1 MSLPTSAPTIE
12 LRWIESAGTPR
23 GQAAAIQ
30 MLDRS
35 SVRLSVANLLPF
47 GQSCEVAFGGSMAEP
62 LPPIPATVR
71 DVRPLSG
78 EGYRVTCQ
86 FVEPLA
92 DDVLRTLADAGF
104 FNRRANE
111 RRPVGLEI
119 QARRELSQGQADYA
133 VRVADLSTGGCC
145 LISPQEV
152 PNGYRI
158 MLSAEGE
165 AGRATA
171 IPLRVQWQQ
180 PAGDHYLLG
189 CSFCQPGG
197 YQQLAAQA
205 LEQSSPGT
213 GSSGP
218 RLLDRVFVLALS
230 AVGLSAAATSSA

>member
-1 MSLPTSAPTIE
+1 MTDSATPQAVE
-12 LRWIESAGTPR
+12 LRWTESAGAPR
-23 GQAAAIQ
+23 GQPAEVQ
-30 MLDRS
+30 SLDRNTM
-35 SVRLSVANLLPF
+35 RLAVSEFLPF
-47 GQSCEVAFGGSMAEP
+47 GQTCEIAFGGSVAAL
-62 LPPIPATVR
+62 LPPIRAAVR
-71 DVRPLSG
+71 DVRPLTG

-86 FVEPLA
+86 FAEPLA
-92 DDVLRTLADAGF
+92 DDVLRSLADAGC

-133 VRVADLSTGGCC
+133 VRVADLSAGGCC

-152 PNGYRI
+152 PSGYRI

-165 AGRATA
+165 AGQATA

-180 PAGDHYLLG
+180 PAGDHFLLG
-189 CSFCQPGG
+189 CSFCQPAG

-205 LEQSSPGT
+205 LEQSVPSDGSPA
-213 GSSGP
+213 P

-230 AVGLSAAATSSA
+230 AVGLSAAATTSA

>member
-1 MSLPTSAPTIE
+1 MSLPPSVPTVE
-12 LRWIESAGTPR
+12 LHWTESAGTAR

-30 MLDRS
+30 TLDRN
-35 SVRLSVANLLPF
+35 SVRLSVAELLPF
-47 GQSCEVAFGGSMAEP
+47 GQTCEVAFGGSAAQP
-62 LPPIPATVR
+62 LPPIRAAVR
-71 DVRPLSG
+71 DVRPLTG

-86 FVEPLA
+86 FAEPLT
-92 DDVLRTLADAGF
+92 DDVLRALSDAGC

-158 MLSAEGE
+158 MLSTEGE

-180 PAGDHYLLG
+180 PAGDHFLLG

-205 LEQSSPGT
+205 LDQTVANAEGPS
-213 GSSGP
+213 P
-218 RLLDRVFVLALS
+218 RLLDRVFVLAMS
-230 AVGLSAAATSSA
+230 AVGLSAAAAPPA

>member
-1 MSLPTSAPTIE
+1 MSLPPSVPTVE
-12 LRWIESAGTPR
+12 LHWTESAGTPR
-23 GQAAAIQ
+23 EQAAAIQ
-30 MLDRS
+30 MLDRN
-35 SVRLSVANLLPF
+35 SVRLSVAELLPF
-47 GQSCEVAFGGSMAEP
+47 GQTCEVAFGGSAAAP
-62 LPPIPATVR
+62 LPAIRAAVR
-71 DVRPLSG
+71 DVRPLTG

-86 FVEPLA
+86 FAEPLT
-92 DDVLRTLADAGF
+92 DDVLRALSDAGC

-158 MLSAEGE
+158 MLSADGE

-180 PAGDHYLLG
+180 PAGDHFLLG

-205 LEQSSPGT
+205 LDQSVPGT
-213 GSSGP
+213 AVSGP

-230 AVGLSAAATSSA
+230 AVGLSAAATNSA